1 MQNAGEGM
9 AVPAPRHRA
18 FSWVGFILT
27 SEEQMH
33 VPSGQRH
40 LVNSKNLAADSE
52 TTRRLQAVACFG
64 LINQLAGPAVFVW
77 FHCCLPKNQN
87 HYELFDSSEDTL
99 ILVSV

>member
-9 AVPAPRHRA
+9 AAPAPRRRA

-52 TTRRLQAVACFG
+52 TTRHLQAVACFG
-64 LINQLAGPAVFVW
+64 LINQLAGPACF
-77 FHCCLPKNQN
+77 FCLVPLLFAQKP
-87 HYELFDSSEDTL
+87 HYQLFDSC
-99 ILVSV
+99 